1 MAAIKTLWVATDL
14 TSTMRQS
21 NATTA
26 EASTGLPVASVIHS
40 PTVKRDSGASVVR
53 LANALAIAS
62 SPARRVL
69 TQNTPLAWNGPVERL
84 RRLRQTSSMAG
95 ASDRAQTAVAVNP
108 PLPPGPSV
116 VTTCT
121 AAPSRLMASRNA
133 DGSMEPAVAAPIAS
147 KAPAALSGRWSIQ
160 LMRYV

>member
-1 MAAIKTLWVATDL
+1 MAAMNTLWVATDL

-26 EASTGLPVASVIHS
+26 EASTGLPVASVVHS
-40 PTVKRDSGASVVR
+40 PTVKRSSAGSAVR
-53 LANALAIAS
+53 RAKALAIVS

-95 ASDRAQTAVAVNP
+95 ASESAHTAVAVKP
-108 PLPPGPSV
+108 PLAAGPS
-116 VTTCT
+116 
-121 AAPSRLMASRNA
+121 L
-133 DGSMEPAVAAPIAS
+133 
-147 KAPAALSGRWSIQ
+147 
-160 LMRYV
+160 